1 MKKIILIITLFLF
14 CILVIDIKIKTTFIE
29 KIDLNLD
36 DSELAVIFLS
46 SEEYKAVLIKNNL
59 STSLIVLD
67 YKENKTFNDDLNK
80 FVENK
85 LDFVFLNKPDIKL
98 NIDYSIKDILSN
110 SIKTESYSIL
120 KNQNII
126 MINNDN
132 YNICLYDIGVNNLV
146 NSCDFIYFLNMDY
159 QVSLGED
166 VKAIFYENKIAS
178 KFKENS
184 YIKWI
189 DNYELS
195 NDIYNILKISKDS
208 YDVITIPNKK

>member
-14 CILVIDIKIKTTFIE
+14 CILVINIKIKTAFIE

-67 YKENKTFNDDLNK
+67 YKENKAFNDDLNK

-85 LDFVFLNKPDIKL
+85 LDFVFLNNPDIKL

-126 MINNDN
+126 MVNNDN

-159 QVSLGED
+159 QVSLSED

>member
-1 MKKIILIITLFLF
+1 MKKITLIITLFLF
-14 CILVIDIKIKTTFIE
+14 CILVINIKIKTAFIE

-59 STSLIVLD
+59 STSLIVID

-85 LDFVFLNKPDIKL
+85 LDFVFLNNPDIKL

-159 QVSLGED
+159 QVSLSED

-195 NDIYNILKISKDS
+195 SDIYNILKISKDS

>member
-14 CILVIDIKIKTTFIE
+14 CILVINIKIKTAFIE

-85 LDFVFLNKPDIKL
+85 LDFVFLNNPDIKL

-159 QVSLGED
+159 QVSLSED

-178 KFKENS
+178 KFRENS

>member
-1 MKKIILIITLFLF
+1 MKKIILIFILFLF
-14 CILVIDIKIKTTFIE
+14 CILVINIKIKTAFIE

-85 LDFVFLNKPDIKL
+85 LDFVFLNNPDIKL

-159 QVSLGED
+159 QVSLSED

>member
-14 CILVIDIKIKTTFIE
+14 CILVINIKIKTAFID

-85 LDFVFLNKPDIKL
+85 LDFVFLNNPDIKL

-159 QVSLGED
+159 QVSLSED

>member
-14 CILVIDIKIKTTFIE
+14 CILVIDIKIKTAFIE

-166 VKAIFYENKIAS
+166 VKAIFYENKIAN

-195 NDIYNILKISKDS
+195 NDIYNILKISIDS

>member
-14 CILVIDIKIKTTFIE
+14 CILVINIKIKTAFIE

-59 STSLIVLD
+59 STSLIVID

-85 LDFVFLNKPDIKL
+85 LDFVFLNNPDIKL

-159 QVSLGED
+159 QVSLSED

>member
-1 MKKIILIITLFLF
+1 MKKIILIITLFSF
-14 CILVIDIKIKTTFIE
+14 CILVINIKIKTAFIE
-29 KIDLNLD
+29 KIDLNLN

-67 YKENKTFNDDLNK
+67 YNENKKFNDDLNK

-85 LDFVFLNKPDIKL
+85 LDFVFLNNPDIKL

-126 MINNDN
+126 MVNNDN

-159 QVSLGED
+159 QVNLNED
-166 VKAIFYENKIAS
+166 IKAIFYENKIAS

-195 NDIYNILKISKDS
+195 NDIYNILKLSKDK

>member
-1 MKKIILIITLFLF
+1 MKKITLIITLFLF
-14 CILVIDIKIKTTFIE
+14 CILVINIKIKTAFIE

-85 LDFVFLNKPDIKL
+85 LDFVFLNNPDIKL

-159 QVSLGED
+159 QVSLSED

>member
-14 CILVIDIKIKTTFIE
+14 CILVINIKIKTAFIE

-59 STSLIVLD
+59 STSLIVID

-85 LDFVFLNKPDIKL
+85 LDFVFLNNPDIKL

-126 MINNDN
+126 MVNNDN

-159 QVSLGED
+159 QVSLSED

-195 NDIYNILKISKDS
+195 SDIYNILKISKDS

>member
-14 CILVIDIKIKTTFIE
+14 CILVINIKIKTAFID

-59 STSLIVLD
+59 STSLIVID

-85 LDFVFLNKPDIKL
+85 LDFVFLNNPDIKL

-110 SIKTESYSIL
+110 SIKTEFYSIL

-159 QVSLGED
+159 QVSLSED

>member
-14 CILVIDIKIKTTFIE
+14 CILVINIKIKTAFIE

-85 LDFVFLNKPDIKL
+85 LDFVFLNNPDIKL

-159 QVSLGED
+159 QVSLSED

-195 NDIYNILKISKDS
+195 NDIYNILKVSKDS

>member
-14 CILVIDIKIKTTFIE
+14 CILVINIKIKTAFIE

-85 LDFVFLNKPDIKL
+85 LDFVFLNNPDIKL

-126 MINNDN
+126 MVNNDN

-159 QVSLGED
+159 QVSLSED

-195 NDIYNILKISKDS
+195 SDAYNILKISKDK

>member
-1 MKKIILIITLFLF
+1 MKKIILIIILFLF
-14 CILVIDIKIKTTFIE
+14 CILVINIKIKTAFIE

-85 LDFVFLNKPDIKL
+85 LDFVFLNNPDIKL

-159 QVSLGED
+159 QVSLSED

-195 NDIYNILKISKDS
+195 SDIYNILKISKDS

>member
-14 CILVIDIKIKTTFIE
+14 CILVINIKIKTAFIE

-85 LDFVFLNKPDIKL
+85 LDFVFLNNPDIKL

-132 YNICLYDIGVNNLV
+132 YNICLYDIGVNNLI

-159 QVSLGED
+159 QVSLSED

>member
-14 CILVIDIKIKTTFIE
+14 CILVINIKIKTAFIE

-85 LDFVFLNKPDIKL
+85 LDFVFLNNPDIKL

-159 QVSLGED
+159 QVSLSED

-189 DNYELS
+189 DNYELN
-195 NDIYNILKISKDS
+195 NDIYNILKVSKDS

>member
-14 CILVIDIKIKTTFIE
+14 CILVIDIKIKTAFIE

-85 LDFVFLNKPDIKL
+85 LDFVFLNNPDIKL

-159 QVSLGED
+159 QVSLSED

>member
-1 MKKIILIITLFLF
+1 MKKITLIITLFLF
-14 CILVIDIKIKTTFIE
+14 CILVINIKIKTAFIE

-85 LDFVFLNKPDIKL
+85 LDFVFLNNPDIKL

-126 MINNDN
+126 MVNNDN

-159 QVSLGED
+159 QVSLSED

>member
-14 CILVIDIKIKTTFIE
+14 CILVINIKIKTAFIE

-67 YKENKTFNDDLNK
+67 YKENKIFNDDLNK

-85 LDFVFLNKPDIKL
+85 LDFVFLNNPDIKL

-132 YNICLYDIGVNNLV
+132 YNICLYDMGVNNLV

-159 QVSLGED
+159 QVSLSED

>member
-14 CILVIDIKIKTTFIE
+14 CILVINIKIKTAFID

-59 STSLIVLD
+59 STSLIVID

-85 LDFVFLNKPDIKL
+85 LDFVFLNNPDIKL

-159 QVSLGED
+159 QVSLSED

>member
-14 CILVIDIKIKTTFIE
+14 CILVINIKIKTAFIE

-85 LDFVFLNKPDIKL
+85 LDFVFLNNPDIKL

-159 QVSLGED
+159 QVSLSED

-195 NDIYNILKISKDS
+195 SDIYNILKISKDS

>member
-14 CILVIDIKIKTTFIE
+14 CILVINIKIKTAFIE

-59 STSLIVLD
+59 STSLIVID

-85 LDFVFLNKPDIKL
+85 LDFVFLNNPDIKL

-159 QVSLGED
+159 QVSLSED

-195 NDIYNILKISKDS
+195 GDIYNILKISKDS

>member
-1 MKKIILIITLFLF
+1 MKKIILIIILFLF
-14 CILVIDIKIKTTFIE
+14 CILVINIKIKTAFIE

-85 LDFVFLNKPDIKL
+85 LDFVFLNNPDIKL

-126 MINNDN
+126 MVNNDN

-159 QVSLGED
+159 QVSLSED

>member
-14 CILVIDIKIKTTFIE
+14 CILVINIKIKTAFIE

-166 VKAIFYENKIAS
+166 VKAIFYENKIAN

>member
-14 CILVIDIKIKTTFIE
+14 CILVINIKIKTAFIE

-85 LDFVFLNKPDIKL
+85 LDFVFLNNPDIKL

-159 QVSLGED
+159 QVSLSED

>member
-14 CILVIDIKIKTTFIE
+14 CILVINIKIKTAFIE

-85 LDFVFLNKPDIKL
+85 LDFVFLNNPDIKL

-132 YNICLYDIGVNNLV
+132 YNICLYDMGVNNLV

-159 QVSLGED
+159 QVSLSED

>member
-14 CILVIDIKIKTTFIE
+14 CILVINIKIKTAFIE

-85 LDFVFLNKPDIKL
+85 LDFVFLNNPDIKL

-159 QVSLGED
+159 QVSLSED

-189 DNYELS
+189 DNYELN

>member
-14 CILVIDIKIKTTFIE
+14 CILVINIKIKTAFIE

-85 LDFVFLNKPDIKL
+85 LDFIFLNKPDIKL

-166 VKAIFYENKIAS
+166 VKAIFYENKIAN

>member
-14 CILVIDIKIKTTFIE
+14 CILVINIKIKTTFIE

-85 LDFVFLNKPDIKL
+85 LDFVFLNNPDIKL

-159 QVSLGED
+159 QVSLSED

>member
-1 MKKIILIITLFLF
+1 MKKIILIITLFSF
-14 CILVIDIKIKTTFIE
+14 CILVINIKIKTAFIE
-29 KIDLNLD
+29 KIDLNLN

-59 STSLIVLD
+59 SISLIVLD

>member
-14 CILVIDIKIKTTFIE
+14 CILVINIKIKTAFIE

-59 STSLIVLD
+59 STSLIVID

-85 LDFVFLNKPDIKL
+85 LDFVFLNNPDIKL

-110 SIKTESYSIL
+110 SIKTESYLIL

-159 QVSLGED
+159 QVSLSED

>member
-14 CILVIDIKIKTTFIE
+14 CILVINIKIKTAFIE

-85 LDFVFLNKPDIKL
+85 LDFVFLNNPDIKL

-159 QVSLGED
+159 QVSLSED

-208 YDVITIPNKK
+208 YDVIKIPNKK

>member
-14 CILVIDIKIKTTFIE
+14 CILVIDIKIKTAFIE

-159 QVSLGED
+159 QVSLSED

>member
-1 MKKIILIITLFLF
+1 
-14 CILVIDIKIKTTFIE
+14 
-29 KIDLNLD
+29 
-36 DSELAVIFLS
+36 
-46 SEEYKAVLIKNNL
+46 
-59 STSLIVLD
+59 
-67 YKENKTFNDDLNK
+67 
-80 FVENK
+80 
-85 LDFVFLNKPDIKL
+85 
-98 NIDYSIKDILSN
+98 
-110 SIKTESYSIL
+110 
-120 KNQNII
+120 

-159 QVSLGED
+159 QVSLSED

-189 DNYELS
+189 DNYELN
-195 NDIYNILKISKDS
+195 NDIYNILKVSKDS

>member
-14 CILVIDIKIKTTFIE
+14 CILVINIKIKTAFIE

-59 STSLIVLD
+59 STSLIVID

-85 LDFVFLNKPDIKL
+85 LDFVFLNNPDIKL

-132 YNICLYDIGVNNLV
+132 YNVCLYDIGVNNLV

-159 QVSLGED
+159 QVSLSED

>member
-1 MKKIILIITLFLF
+1 MF
-14 CILVIDIKIKTTFIE
+14 CILVINIKIKTAFIE

-67 YKENKTFNDDLNK
+67 YKENKAFNDDLNK

-85 LDFVFLNKPDIKL
+85 LDFVFLNNPDIKL

-126 MINNDN
+126 MVNNDN

-159 QVSLGED
+159 QVSLSED

-195 NDIYNILKISKDS
+195 SDIYNILKISKDS

>member
-1 MKKIILIITLFLF
+1 MKKIILIITLYLF
-14 CILVIDIKIKTTFIE
+14 CILVINIKIKTAFIE

-85 LDFVFLNKPDIKL
+85 LDFVFLNNPDIKL

-159 QVSLGED
+159 QVSLSED

-189 DNYELS
+189 DNYELN
-195 NDIYNILKISKDS
+195 NDIYNILKVSKDS

>member
-14 CILVIDIKIKTTFIE
+14 CILVIDIKIKTAFIE

-166 VKAIFYENKIAS
+166 VKAIFYENKIAN

>member
-14 CILVIDIKIKTTFIE
+14 CILVINIKIKTAFIE

-166 VKAIFYENKIAS
+166 VKAIFYENKIAN

-189 DNYELS
+189 DNYELN

>member
-1 MKKIILIITLFLF
+1 MKKIILIIILFLF
-14 CILVIDIKIKTTFIE
+14 CILVINIKIKTAFIE

-67 YKENKTFNDDLNK
+67 YKENKAFNDDLNK

-85 LDFVFLNKPDIKL
+85 LDFVFLNNPDIKL

-126 MINNDN
+126 MVNNDN

-159 QVSLGED
+159 QVSLSED

-195 NDIYNILKISKDS
+195 SDIYNILKISKDS